1 MSHPLG
7 ISPSKIIA
15 VHLNFRSRAAE
26 RGRAPEVPSYFL
38 KPPSSLAADGDEIV
52 RPAGAELLTYEGEI
66 AAVIGTRARNAP
78 RGRAAA
84 HIGWFTASNDVGLHD
99 LRAAD
104 RGSNLRS
111 KGSDGFTPLGPSLV
125 EAGRVDPTALRLRT
139 WVNGRLVQDTG
150 THDMIFDFDYLV
162 ADLSRTIT
170 LEPGDVIL
178 TGTPTGSGIVTPGD
192 VVEVELSGA
201 GRLTNRIVAGP
212 RLTSPGATPTVTDEA
227 RTIAGRPATQ
237 LPTPPTTPPTP
248 AGTQP
253 APTGLKAA
261 FAGTRPASASTEPG
275 PADTRPEP
283 AGAESGPVGIQ
294 PEPADTEPTSAG
306 TPAPAGTRPVPA
318 GTEPASA
325 GTEPA
330 PVDIQHESPGTRPG
344 PAGSQPASASL
355 RTEPANTRPA
365 SAGSRQEPPG
375 TEPAPAGTP
384 PASAGVGPVTER
396 ADGLRA
402 ETARALASVATA
414 TLSVQLR
421 KRGLNEVFLAG
432 LRPAHPTQRL
442 LGRARTLRYLPLRE
456 DVFDRIGGGMNA
468 QKRAVESLRPGDVL
482 VIECRGESGAGTM
495 GDILATRAQVLGA
508 TGIVTDGALRDTE
521 AVRALDIPTYYGGS
535 HASVLGR
542 RHVPAEVDVPVACGG
557 TLVEPG
563 DVLVGD
569 GDGVL
574 VIPPAL
580 VDEVAAAALAQERE
594 EEFVLAKVRAGAS
607 VDGWYPMNAAAR
619 AEYERTDPDHGK
631 AI

>member
-26 RGRAPEVPSYFL
+26 RGRVPEVPSYFL
-38 KPPSSLAADGDEIV
+38 KPPSSLAADGDDIV

-66 AAVIGTRARNAP
+66 AVVIGTRARNVP

-125 EAGRVDPTALRLRT
+125 DASTVDPATLRLRT

-150 THDMIFDFDYLV
+150 TDDMIFDFDHLV

-178 TGTPTGSGIVTPGD
+178 TGTPTGAGIVLPGD

-201 GRLTNRIVAGP
+201 GRLTNTVVAGP
-212 RLTSPGATPTVTDEA
+212 RLAAFGATPTVSDEA
-227 RTIAGRPATQ
+227 RAVAGKPATQ
-237 LPTPPTTPPTP
+237 LP
-248 AGTQP
+248 
-253 APTGLKAA
+253 APT
-261 FAGTRPASASTEPG
+261 
-275 PADTRPEP
+275 
-283 AGAESGPVGIQ
+283 
-294 PEPADTEPTSAG
+294 G
-306 TPAPAGTRPVPA
+306 TPAPGRP
-318 GTEPASA
+318 
-325 GTEPA
+325 
-330 PVDIQHESPGTRPG
+330 
-344 PAGSQPASASL
+344 
-355 RTEPANTRPA
+355 
-365 SAGSRQEPPG
+365 
-375 TEPAPAGTP
+375 
-384 PASAGVGPVTER
+384 
-396 ADGLRA
+396 DGLSA
-402 ETARALASVATA
+402 ATAHALSTVATA

-432 LRPAHPTQRL
+432 VRPAHPGQRM

-456 DVFDRIGGGMNA
+456 DVFERIGGGMNA
-468 QKRAVESLRPGDVL
+468 QKRAVESLRAGDVL
-482 VIECRGESGAGTM
+482 VIECRGEPGAGTM

-569 GDGVL
+569 GDGVV

-594 EEFVLAKVRAGAS
+594 EEFVLARIRAGAS

-619 AEYERTDPDHGK
+619 AEYEHTHPDHGK